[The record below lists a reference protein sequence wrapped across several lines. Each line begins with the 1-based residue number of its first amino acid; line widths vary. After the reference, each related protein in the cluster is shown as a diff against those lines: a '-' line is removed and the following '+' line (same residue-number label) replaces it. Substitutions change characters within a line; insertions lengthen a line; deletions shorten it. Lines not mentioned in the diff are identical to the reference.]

1 MSLWLSMN
9 PLEIKEEQLT
19 ILETIGEGAF
29 AQVFKGTL
37 DAGDSQTMGKKSSR
51 LKSKQHHELHVA
63 VKKLRGNYR
72 LLYISI

>member
-37 DAGDSQTMGKKSSR
+37 NVGDFQTVGNTSSALKGK
-51 LKSKQHHELHVA
+51 QPHELHVA